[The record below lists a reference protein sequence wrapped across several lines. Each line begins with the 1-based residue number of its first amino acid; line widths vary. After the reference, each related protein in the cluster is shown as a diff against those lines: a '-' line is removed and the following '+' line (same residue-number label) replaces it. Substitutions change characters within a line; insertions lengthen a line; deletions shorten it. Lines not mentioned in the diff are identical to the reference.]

1 MHSVNYFM
9 YNTKKEEMNKR
20 IYEMDQKVEMA
31 LKRKQQALD
40 QKAA

>member
-31 LKRKQQALD
+31 LMRKQQALD

>member
-31 LKRKQQALD
+31 LMRKQQALD
-40 QKAA
+40 QRAA